1 MDNTRIVKI
10 MQWLLNMTFR
20 RAVSCFL
27 AGALAILPAV
37 ITVAV
42 VVWVVGFLQKLL
54 GPDTLIGQAIRGLGL
69 GLVSNDTVAY
79 ILGVVLVLVGV
90 FAVGVAVES
99 GARNLLQ
106 RMLDA
111 VLQRIPIV
119 GNVYGTSKQFVAM
132 LGKKDDANL
141 KGAKAVFCVFGKES
155 GAGVLAILV
164 SPERFCINGREYQIV
179 IIPTAPVPIG
189 GGLLFMPTEMVQPA
203 DVSVEALMSIYVS
216 MGITAPQFLA
226 VQAS

>member
-1 MDNTRIVKI
+1 

-20 RAVSCFL
+20 RAARCFL

-42 VVWVVGFLQKLL
+42 VVWVAGFLQKLL

-79 ILGVVLVLVGV
+79 ALGVVLVLAGV
-90 FAVGVAVES
+90 FVVGVAVES

-119 GNVYGTSKQFVAM
+119 GNVYGTSKQLVAM
-132 LGKKDDANL
+132 LDKKDDANL
-141 KGAKAVFCVFGKES
+141 KGAKAVFCVFGKEN

-164 SPERFCINGREYQIV
+164 SPERFRINGREYQIV

-189 GGLLFMPTEMVQPA
+189 GGLLFMPTEMVQHT

-216 MGITAPQFLA
+216 MGITAPQFLT
-226 VQAS
+226 VQAP

>member
-1 MDNTRIVKI
+1 MR
-10 MQWLLNMTFR
+10 WLLNMTFR
-20 RAVSCFL
+20 RAVRCFL

-42 VVWVVGFLQKLL
+42 VVWVAGFLQKLL
-54 GPDTLIGQAIRGLGL
+54 GPGTLIGGAIRGLGL
-69 GLVSNDTVAY
+69 GLVSNDAVAY
-79 ILGVVLVLVGV
+79 VLGVVLVLVGV

-99 GARNLLQ
+99 GAKNLLQ

-119 GNVYGTSKQFVAM
+119 GNVYGTSKQLVAM
-132 LGKKDDANL
+132 LDKKDDANL
-141 KGAKAVFCVFGKES
+141 KGAKAVFCVFGKEN

-164 SPERFCINGREYQIV
+164 SPERFRINGREYQIV

-189 GGLLFMPTEMVQPA
+189 GGLLFMPTEMVQHT

-226 VQAS
+226 VQAP

>member
-1 MDNTRIVKI
+1 MR
-10 MQWLLNMTFR
+10 WLLNMTFR
-20 RAVSCFL
+20 RAVRCFL

-42 VVWVVGFLQKLL
+42 VVWVAGFLQKLL
-54 GPDTLIGQAIRGLGL
+54 GPDTLIGGAIRGLGL
-69 GLVSNDTVAY
+69 GLVSNDAVAY
-79 ILGVVLVLVGV
+79 VLGVVLVLVGV

-119 GNVYGTSKQFVAM
+119 GNVYGTSKQLVAM
-132 LGKKDDANL
+132 LDKKDDANL
-141 KGAKAVFCVFGKES
+141 KGAKAVFCVFGKEN

-164 SPERFCINGREYQIV
+164 SPERFRINGREYQIV

-189 GGLLFMPTEMVQPA
+189 GGLLFMPTEMVQHT

-226 VQAS
+226 VQAP